1 MNRGHLEFCA
11 SPQWRQIV
19 EETVLPEALRG
30 VSLGDDVIEVGPGP
44 GLTTDVLRTLTA
56 RLTAVESDPALARTL
71 AERLAESNVE
81 VICGDATSLDLS
93 SDRFTAAASF
103 HMLHH
108 IPTAEAQDSVFAELA
123 RVLKAGG
130 IFVAADGVDDDGLRD
145 FHVDDIYNPI
155 DPASLARRL
164 SQSGF
169 TSVDVRIH
177 ALGWI
182 CTGVAAPQ
190 PAEGTRR

>member
-19 EETVLPEALRG
+19 EETILPGALQG

-56 RLTAVESDPALARTL
+56 RLTAVESDPALAGAL
-71 AERLAESNVE
+71 ADRLAGSNVE
-81 VICGDATSLDLS
+81 VICGDATSLDLPTG
-93 SDRFTAAASF
+93 RFTAAASF

-108 IPTAEAQDSVFAELA
+108 IPTVEAQDGVFAELA
-123 RVLKAGG
+123 RVLRVGAPL
-130 IFVAADGVDDDGLRD
+130 VAADGIDDEGLRE
-145 FHVDDIYNPI
+145 FHIDDVYNPI
-155 DPASLARRL
+155 DPATLERRL
-164 SQSGF
+164 SRSGF
-169 TSVDVRIH
+169 TSIEIRIH

-182 CTGVAAPQ
+182 CTGSAVS
-190 PAEGTRR
+190 

>member
-1 MNRGHLEFCA
+1 M
-11 SPQWRQIV
+11 
-19 EETVLPEALRG
+19 EEAVLPEALDG

-56 RLTAVESDPALARTL
+56 QLTAVEFDPALAGAL
-71 AERLAESNVE
+71 AQRLAGSNVE
-81 VICGDATSLDLS
+81 VICGDATSLDLA

-130 IFVAADGVDDDGLRD
+130 VFVAADGVDDDGLRE
-145 FHVDDIYNPI
+145 FHVDDVYNPI
-155 DPASLARRL
+155 DPTTLDRRL

-177 ALGWI
+177 ALGWV
-182 CTGVAAPQ
+182 CTAVAESRQ
-190 PAEGTRR
+190 RGEGTRR